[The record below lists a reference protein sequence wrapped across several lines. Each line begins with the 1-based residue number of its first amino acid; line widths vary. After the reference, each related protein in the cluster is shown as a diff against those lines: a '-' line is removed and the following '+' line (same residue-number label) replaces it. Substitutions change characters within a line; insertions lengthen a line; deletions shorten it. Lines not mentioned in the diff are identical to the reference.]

1 MKKLGL
7 TFLAVLFAFDF
18 CFGQNEDT
26 KSLLAS
32 IQNQWSLD
40 DNNNVTYQ
48 KVIEIPGLSKDEIY
62 HRGESYFI
70 YNYGSGKSVIQSQD
84 KETGILIAKG
94 LYTNVFH
101 AKEAFVVR
109 YVDTWH
115 IVKIEAKDGKAR
127 VTLTL
132 NEYDIKTTDGKGT
145 PTYYNGIKIFTE
157 YPINPDGKTK
167 NSMGKA
173 FYYSHMKAVE
183 SMGSI
188 EKALKEGNT
197 AKEGE
202 NNNW

>member
-1 MKKLGL
+1 M
-7 TFLAVLFAFDF
+7 AVLIAFAL
-18 CFGQNEDT
+18 CFGQNEKT
-26 KSLLAS
+26 KNLLSS

-48 KVIEIPGLSKDEIY
+48 KIVEVPGLSKDEIY
-62 HRGESYFI
+62 QRGESYFI

-84 KETGILIAKG
+84 KGAGILIAKG
-94 LYTNVFH
+94 LYTDVLQ
-101 AKEAFVVR
+101 AKEALVVR

-115 IVKIEAKDGKAR
+115 IVKIEAKDGRAR

-132 NEYDIKTTDGKGT
+132 TEYDIKTTDMNGT
-145 PTYYNGIKIFTE
+145 PKYYNGIKISVE
-157 YPINPDGKTK
+157 YPINQDGKQP

-173 FYYSHMKAVE
+173 FYNSHLRAMA
-183 SMGSI
+183 SMEAI

-202 NNNW
+202 KSDW